1 MAAHSVSGLKIQNNA
16 DINSFASI
24 HHPRAVVYAELYFL
38 YFIFL
43 TEFSGAASCVA
54 PASTSLAVENLLLNF
69 ILLVFNL
76 TQFYFAVKD
85 SPGAEKSPVILQPA
99 LLGVGLRWNGRCCST
114 LRAARWPHTIYCYKP
129 SAHIII
135 T

>member
-1 MAAHSVSGLKIQNNA
+1 MQISTVLRVY
-16 DINSFASI
+16 I

-54 PASTSLAVENLLLNF
+54 TASASLAVENLLLIF

-76 TQFYFAVKD
+76 IQCYFPVRD
-85 SPGAEKSPVILQPA
+85 GPGAETSLVIHLAA
-99 LLGVGLRWNGRCCST
+99 LLSVGLPWNRRCCST
-114 LRAARWPHTIYCYKP
+114 LRAAR
-129 SAHIII
+129 
-135 T
+135 

>member
-1 MAAHSVSGLKIQNNA
+1 MAAHSMSGLKIQNNA

-24 HHPRAVVYAELYFL
+24 HHPRAVVYTELYFL

-54 PASTSLAVENLLLNF
+54 PASAGLVVENLLLIF

-76 TQFYFAVKD
+76 TQCYFPVKD
-85 SPGAEKSPVILQPA
+85 SPGAETPPVILLPA
-99 LLGVGLRWNGRCCST
+99 LLNVGLRWNRRCCST
-114 LRAARWPHTIYCYKP
+114 LQAAR
-129 SAHIII
+129 
-135 T
+135 